1 MLNQLNRHRG
11 RFIRFTKE
19 AEVNPAWRRYHR
31 WFWNVLC
38 AVLSRRFLRT
48 FKVIVVSYFIL
59 LVICIITC
67 KILPKYRI
75 IIIYIIVKACLGQR
89 KFDSKLCLIIIYEAF
104 INVSGSIH
112 NCDTLMTA
120 YTFLKKSVSLICV
133 YTRTLLQQFLQ
144 SYTIQLTAQR

>member
-1 MLNQLNRHRG
+1 MNSLRNWFETKTSLSETNSPLGNLFRLNQ
-11 RFIRFTKE
+11 FQF
-19 AEVNPAWRRYHR
+19 
-31 WFWNVLC
+31 
-38 AVLSRRFLRT
+38 RFLRT

-59 LVICIITC
+59 LIICIITC
-67 KILPKYRI
+67 QILPKYRI

-112 NCDTLMTA
+112 NCYTLMTA
-120 YTFLKKSVSLICV
+120 YTYLKKSVSLICV

>member
-1 MLNQLNRHRG
+1 MATVSPVVLKCAVCSFESEIFADFQSHRCKLFYSIG
-11 RFIRFTKE
+11 HMYNNMQDFTK
-19 AEVNPAWRRYHR
+19 
-31 WFWNVLC
+31 
-38 AVLSRRFLRT
+38 
-48 FKVIVVSYFIL
+48 
-59 LVICIITC
+59 
-67 KILPKYRI
+67 YRL
-75 IIIYIIVKACLGQR
+75 IIIYIIVKTCLGQR